1 MIQIKNP
8 AELKGMI
15 KADELAAQALALAG
29 KNIKAG
35 VSTWELDRIV
45 DEFIRSKGGSCPC
58 YGFEGFPG
66 HNCFS
71 INEQLIHGI
80 PSKKAVLKDG
90 DIISCDIVAELDGF
104 MGDNTKTFTVGEVS
118 DEAKRLMKYTEE
130 ALYKGIEQA
139 VAGNRIG
146 DISHAI
152 ETHVKSGG
160 YAVAEKFI
168 GHGVG
173 RDMHEDPEVPNYGH
187 QGRGPRLVP
196 GMTIAIEPMICQ
208 YDCKIFQSK
217 DGWTVKTKDG
227 GLAAHFEHSNA
238 ILKDH
243 TEIMTR
249 FWDDPDFDPET
260 FHF

>member
-8 AELKGMI
+8 EELKGMI
-15 KADELAAQALALAG
+15 KAGELAAQALALAG
-29 KNIKAG
+29 KNAKAG

-90 DIISCDIVAELDGF
+90 DIISCDIVAELNGF
-104 MGDNTKTFTVGEVS
+104 MGDNTKTFMVGEVS
-118 DEAKRLMKYTEE
+118 DEANRLMKYTEE

-139 VAGNRIG
+139 VAGNRVG

-173 RDMHEDPEVPNYGH
+173 REMHEDPEVPNEGKAGH
-187 QGRGPRLVP
+187 GPRLVP
-196 GMTIAIEPMICQ
+196 GMTIAIEPMVNSHSNRVRILG
-208 YDCKIFQSK
+208 DK
-217 DGWTVKTKDG
+217 WTVVTTDG
-227 GLAAHFEHSNA
+227 SLSCHFEHSIA
-238 ILKDH
+238 ITNGEPLILTLESH
-243 TEIMTR
+243 
-249 FWDDPDFDPET
+249 
-260 FHF
+260 

>member
-8 AELKGMI
+8 AEIKGMI
-15 KADELAAQALALAG
+15 KAGELAAQALALAG
-29 KNIKAG
+29 KNVRAG
-35 VSTWELDRIV
+35 ISTWELDKIV
-45 DEFIRSKGGSCPC
+45 DDFIRSRGGHSPC
-58 YGFEGFPG
+58 YGFQGFPG

-71 INEQLIHGI
+71 VNEQLIHGI
-80 PSKKAVLKDG
+80 PSKKVILKDG
-90 DIISCDIVAELDGF
+90 DIISCDIVAELNGF

-118 DEAKRLMKYTEE
+118 DEAKRLMKFTEE

-173 RDMHEDPEVPNYGH
+173 REMHEEPEVPNEGKAGH
-187 QGRGPRLVP
+187 GPRLVP
-196 GMTIAIEPMICQ
+196 GMTIAIEPMVNSHNRRVNILG
-208 YDCKIFQSK
+208 DR
-217 DGWTVKTKDG
+217 WTVVTTDG
-227 GLAAHFEHSNA
+227 SLSCHFEHSVA
-238 ILKDH
+238 ITNGEPLILTLESH
-243 TEIMTR
+243 
-249 FWDDPDFDPET
+249 
-260 FHF
+260 

>member
-15 KADELAAQALALAG
+15 KAGELAAQALALAG
-29 KNIKAG
+29 KNIRAG
-35 VSTWELDRIV
+35 IATWELDKIV
-45 DEFIRSKGGSCPC
+45 DDFVRSKGGHSPC
-58 YGFEGFPG
+58 YGFQGFPG

-90 DIISCDIVAELDGF
+90 DIISCDIVAELNGF
-104 MGDNTKTFTVGEVS
+104 MGDNTRTFMVGEVS
-118 DEAKRLMKYTEE
+118 EEAKRLMKFTEE

-173 RDMHEDPEVPNYGH
+173 REMHEDPEVPNEGKAGH
-187 QGRGPRLVP
+187 GPRLVP
-196 GMTIAIEPMICQ
+196 GMTLAIEPMVNSHNRRVNILG
-208 YDCKIFQSK
+208 DK
-217 DGWTVKTKDG
+217 WTVVTTDG
-227 GLAAHFEHSNA
+227 SLSCHFEHSVA
-238 ILKDH
+238 ITNGEPLILTLESH
-243 TEIMTR
+243 
-249 FWDDPDFDPET
+249 
-260 FHF
+260 

>member
-15 KADELAAQALALAG
+15 KAGELAAQALALAG
-29 KNIKAG
+29 KNIRAG
-35 VSTWELDRIV
+35 ISTWELDKIV
-45 DEFIRSKGGSCPC
+45 DDFVRSKGGHSPC
-58 YGFEGFPG
+58 YGFQGFPG

-71 INEQLIHGI
+71 INDQLIHGI
-80 PSKKAVLKDG
+80 PSKKVVLKDG
-90 DIISCDIVAELDGF
+90 DIISCDIVAELNGF
-104 MGDNTKTFTVGEVS
+104 MGDNTRTFTVGEVS
-118 DEAKRLMKYTEE
+118 EEAKRLMKFTEE

-173 RDMHEDPEVPNYGH
+173 REMHEDPEVPNEGKAGH
-187 QGRGPRLVP
+187 GPRLVP
-196 GMTIAIEPMICQ
+196 GMTLAIEPMVNSHNRRVNILG
-208 YDCKIFQSK
+208 DK
-217 DGWTVKTKDG
+217 WTVVTTDG
-227 GLAAHFEHSNA
+227 SLSCHFEHSVA
-238 ILKDH
+238 ITNGEPLILTLESH
-243 TEIMTR
+243 
-249 FWDDPDFDPET
+249 
-260 FHF
+260 